1 MLLCDVTAPGS
12 LEAVTEWHKVA
23 QSAEWAG
30 GRAAPL
36 AGLLFANKTDLTK
49 RRLISSD
56 SASQLASK
64 LGLHYVEGSAVSCDL
79 LSYSGNTCN
88 SWGLAMSELRYRE
101 FWLIETEPFQAL
113 NCSCIVTFPFLNKL
127 VMPFYILTNSYS
139 YGRGCPSRE
148 FASRTITWHVNAGNV
163 FSVEDGWE
171 SILHLIFT
179 PINCHTLPSSGF
191 NLICYL
197 A

>member
-1 MLLCDVTAPGS
+1 MRWCLKRKKFKCVFQWDQPDLLLLLCDVTAPGS
-12 LEAVTEWHKVA
+12 LEAVTAWHKVA

-36 AGLLFANKTDLTK
+36 AGLLFANKMDLTK

-88 SWGLAMSELRYRE
+88 NWGLAMSELRYRE

-113 NCSCIVTFPFLNKL
+113 NCSCIVTFPFLNTG
-127 VMPFYILTNSYS
+127 Y
-139 YGRGCPSRE
+139 
-148 FASRTITWHVNAGNV
+148 A
-163 FSVEDGWE
+163 
-171 SILHLIFT
+171 ILHT
-179 PINCHTLPSSGF
+179 
-191 NLICYL
+191 Y
-197 A
+197 

>member
-1 MLLCDVTAPGS
+1 MFQWDQPDLLLLLCDVTAPGS
-12 LEAVTEWHKVA
+12 LEAVTAWHKVA

-49 RRLISSD
+49 RRLISSE

-88 SWGLAMSELRYRE
+88 SWGLAVWTLIQSMLVDRHWAISSFKLFMYSNVP
-101 FWLIETEPFQAL
+101 FFKHWLCHFTYL
-113 NCSCIVTFPFLNKL
+113 
-127 VMPFYILTNSYS
+127 LTLTPMAIDAQVGNSPHQQS
-139 YGRGCPSRE
+139 PGM
-148 FASRTITWHVNAGNV
+148 
-163 FSVEDGWE
+163 
-171 SILHLIFT
+171 
-179 PINCHTLPSSGF
+179 
-191 NLICYL
+191 
-197 A
+197 